1 MKKLSMADWGRLG
14 SNMDHHHAFELL
26 FDKSIEEVFGLIF
39 KSPLT
44 VSECLFYINEKPR
57 NELLSVL
64 AEFIE
69 KYYLDFEDIHLICG
83 PFVDTIIKYQL
94 YAPSEGGPYIKIFNK
109 IIDNQEIYGLDFDI
123 YGDYKSKW
131 SRN

>member
-1 MKKLSMADWGRLG
+1 M
-14 SNMDHHHAFELL
+14 
-26 FDKSIEEVFGLIF
+26 FGLIF

-44 VSECLFYINEKPR
+44 VSECLFYINAKPR
-57 NELLSVL
+57 NELLTVL

-69 KYYLDFEDIHLICG
+69 KYYLDFADIHLICG
-83 PFVDTIIKYQL
+83 PFVETIIKYQL
-94 YAPSEGGPYIKIFNK
+94 YTPSEGAPYIKIFNK

-131 SRN
+131 SYS